1 MTVEMLELSTYL
13 ESLTDAIYTYGIMRK
28 KHKEVFIMNEIVT
41 VVGSLGILVLVGIIG
56 AGFLCTVL
64 HQLSCGIIDSV
75 YDGRE

>member
-1 MTVEMLELSTYL
+1 
-13 ESLTDAIYTYGIMRK
+13 
-28 KHKEVFIMNEIVT
+28 MNEIVT